1 MTDAARALTPRMPN
15 IGRMLASQI
24 TYQARLLAGGRAII
38 IGIGLPVLLLIAS
51 HGSHTA
57 TNAAGVAEVAG
68 YATFGLTLTAWNT
81 YGVRLV
87 AARESGVLKRWRATP
102 LPRWCYFLSRIL
114 ATVVVAAIAGAATV
128 AASVLL
134 FHTQISV
141 SGALGALV
149 VLILGAS
156 AWAATATA
164 LTALIPTIEAAAP
177 TCILTYFPIIIISGV
192 FGSINEP
199 SWLATIASYLPAQPL
214 IHALTTV
221 LGNTT
226 GQTWPPARDLVVL
239 AAWAIA
245 GLAVAITT
253 FRWEPHRPT
262 QKRPARTSRPT
273 PHAG

>member
-57 TNAAGVAEVAG
+57 TNAAGIAEVAG

-114 ATVVVAAIAGAATV
+114 ATVVVAVIAGAATI

-141 SGALGALV
+141 SGVLGALV

-177 TCILTYFPIIIISGV
+177 TCMLTYFPIIIISGI

-199 SWLATIASYLPAQPL
+199 SWLATIASYFPAQPL

-226 GQTWPPARDLVVL
+226 GEPWPPARDVVVL
-239 AAWAIA
+239 TAWAIA
-245 GLAVAITT
+245 GLAVAIAT

-262 QKRPARTSRPT
+262 QKRPARASRPT

>member
-1 MTDAARALTPRMPN
+1 MPSIPGVLAA
-15 IGRMLASQI
+15 QI
-24 TYQARLLAGGRAII
+24 VYQARLLASGRAII
-38 IGIGLPVLLLIAS
+38 IGVGLPVLLLVAS
-51 HGSHTA
+51 HGRTTA
-57 TNAAGVAEVAG
+57 TAAAGVVQVAG
-68 YATFGLTLTAWNT
+68 YAAFGLTLTAWNT

-102 LPRWCYFLSRIL
+102 LPHWCYFLGRVL
-114 ATVVVAAIAGAATV
+114 ASVVVAVLAGAATV
-128 AASVLL
+128 TAGVLL

-149 VLILGAS
+149 VFILGAF

-177 TCILTYFPIIIISGV
+177 TCMLTYFPIIIISGV

-199 SWLATIASYLPAQPL
+199 SWLATIAGYLPAQPL
-214 IHALTTV
+214 IHGLTTV
-221 LGNTT
+221 LGNAT
-226 GQTWPPARDLVVL
+226 GIAWPPARDLLVL
-239 AAWAIA
+239 AAWAMA

-262 QKRPARTSRPT
+262 QKRPARTSHAVPT
-273 PHAG
+273 VEQRLVP